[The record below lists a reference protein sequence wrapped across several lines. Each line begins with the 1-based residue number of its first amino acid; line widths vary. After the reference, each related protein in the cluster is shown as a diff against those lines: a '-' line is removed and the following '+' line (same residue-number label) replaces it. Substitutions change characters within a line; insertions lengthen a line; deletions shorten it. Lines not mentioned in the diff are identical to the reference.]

1 MPLAPPR
8 ATARFGGIFGL
19 GAIVAFG
26 ALSASTAAAQSPA
39 APQRPPVSIA
49 VQSAT
54 RGDLP
59 LRIEQVCSV
68 QPLASIGLRSRVD
81 AQIEQI
87 MVADGARVK
96 EGDVLVRLD
105 SRQIESQIR
114 QAEATLEKD
123 KATLTQNNRDIV
135 RYSQLVKQQ
144 ATTQVNLDNARTAA
158 AVTTAQI
165 AADTAAL
172 DTLKVQLSY
181 YTLRAPV
188 TGQLGVFTYKAGAM
202 VRAIDT
208 TPMATLNQTA
218 PIYVVFSTPQ
228 RYLPDLRAAMAANGA
243 AVSVRPQGAT
253 QWIDGGAV
261 TVLDNMIDSAT
272 GSLVVRGSFANADAT
287 LWPGQLCDARVTLRT
302 EPNIVSAP
310 REAVQ
315 IGQRGNFVFIVE
327 NGVAKLRPVKA
338 GRDQDGR
345 VVILEGLSGNESL
358 VVDGANLLTDGAK
371 VEIRGEPKKDAS

>member
-49 VQSAT
+49 VQPAT

-123 KATLTQNNRDIV
+123 KATLAQNNRDIA

-144 ATTQVNLDNARTAA
+144 ATTQLNLDNARTAA

-172 DTLKVQLSY
+172 ETLKVQLSY

-261 TVLDNMIDSAT
+261 SVLDNVIDSAT
-272 GSLVVRGSFANADAT
+272 GSLVVRGSFANVDT
-287 LWPGQLCDARVTLRT
+287 VLWPGQLCDARVTLRT
-302 EPNIVSAP
+302 EPNVVSAP

-315 IGQRGNFVFIVE
+315 IGQRGNFVFIIE

-345 VVILEGLSGNESL
+345 VVILEGLNGNESL

>member
-1 MPLAPPR
+1 MPLAPAR
-8 ATARFGGIFGL
+8 ATARLGCLFGL
-19 GAIVAFG
+19 G
-26 ALSASTAAAQSPA
+26 LSAAASASAISPAMAQSPA
-39 APQRPPVSIA
+39 APQRPPVSIS
-49 VQSAT
+49 VQPAT

-87 MVADGARVK
+87 MVPDGARVQQ
-96 EGDVLVRLD
+96 GDVLVRLD

-123 KATLTQNNRDIV
+123 KATLAQNNRDIA

-144 ATTQVNLDNARTAA
+144 ATTQLNLDNAHTAA

-172 DTLKVQLSY
+172 ETLKVQLSY

-188 TGQLGVFTYKAGAM
+188 SGQLGVFTYKAGAM

-228 RYLPDLRAAMAANGA
+228 RYLSDLRAAMAANGA

>member
-49 VQSAT
+49 VQPAT

-228 RYLPDLRAAMAANGA
+228 RYLSDLRAAMAANGA

-253 QWIDGGAV
+253 QWIDGGSV

-302 EPNIVSAP
+302 EPNVVSAP

-315 IGQRGNFVFIVE
+315 IGQRGNFVFVVD
-327 NGVAKLRPVKA
+327 NGVARLRPVKA

-345 VVILEGLSGNESL
+345 VVILEGLNGAETL

-371 VEIRGEPKKDAS
+371 VEVRGEPKKDAS

>member
-1 MPLAPPR
+1 MPLAPAR
-8 ATARFGGIFGL
+8 ATARLGCLFGL
-19 GAIVAFG
+19 G
-26 ALSASTAAAQSPA
+26 LSAAASASAISPAMAQSPA
-39 APQRPPVSIA
+39 APQRPPVSIS
-49 VQSAT
+49 VQPAT

-87 MVADGARVK
+87 MVPDGARVQQ
-96 EGDVLVRLD
+96 GDALVRLD

-123 KATLTQNNRDIV
+123 KATLAQNNRDIA

-144 ATTQVNLDNARTAA
+144 ATTQLNLDNAHTAA

-172 DTLKVQLSY
+172 ETLKVQLSY

-188 TGQLGVFTYKAGAM
+188 SGQLGVFTYKAGAM

-228 RYLPDLRAAMAANGA
+228 RYLSDLRAAMAANGA

-253 QWIDGGAV
+253 QWIDGGSV

-302 EPNIVSAP
+302 EPNVVSAP

-315 IGQRGNFVFIVE
+315 IGQRGNFVFVVD
-327 NGVAKLRPVKA
+327 NGVARLRPVKA

-345 VVILEGLSGNESL
+345 VVILEGLNGVETL

-371 VEIRGEPKKDAS
+371 VEVRGEPKKDAS

>member
-1 MPLAPPR
+1 MPLAPAR
-8 ATARFGGIFGL
+8 ATARLGCLFGL
-19 GAIVAFG
+19 G
-26 ALSASTAAAQSPA
+26 LSAAASASAISPAMAQSPA
-39 APQRPPVSIA
+39 APQRPPVSIS
-49 VQSAT
+49 VQPAT

-87 MVADGARVK
+87 MVPDGARVQQ
-96 EGDVLVRLD
+96 GDALVRLD

-123 KATLTQNNRDIV
+123 RATLAQNNRDIA

-144 ATTQVNLDNARTAA
+144 ATTQLNLDNAHTAA

-172 DTLKVQLSY
+172 ETLKVQLSY

-188 TGQLGVFTYKAGAM
+188 SGQLGVFTYKAGAM

-228 RYLPDLRAAMAANGA
+228 RYLSDLRAAMAANGA

-253 QWIDGGAV
+253 QWIGGGSV

-302 EPNIVSAP
+302 EPNVVSAP

-315 IGQRGNFVFIVE
+315 IGQRGNFVFVVD
-327 NGVAKLRPVKA
+327 NGVARLRPVKA

-345 VVILEGLSGNESL
+345 VVILEGLNGVETL

-371 VEIRGEPKKDAS
+371 VEVRGEPKKDAS

>member
-49 VQSAT
+49 VQPAT